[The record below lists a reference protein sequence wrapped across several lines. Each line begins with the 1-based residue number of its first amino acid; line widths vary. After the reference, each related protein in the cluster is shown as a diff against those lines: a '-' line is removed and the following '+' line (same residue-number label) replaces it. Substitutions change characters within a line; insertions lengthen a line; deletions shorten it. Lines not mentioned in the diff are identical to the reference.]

1 MKIFDKIEDLIGKT
15 PLLEIKNFNK
25 SLGLNAKILAK
36 LEYFNPTGSVK
47 DRTAL
52 FMLDK
57 AERDGLIKKGATIIE
72 PTSGNTGIGLASI
85 CASRGYKLILTM
97 PDTMSIERIKLIKG
111 YGAEVVLTDGKLG
124 MSGAVAK
131 ANQLKNEIEGS
142 FIPSQFDNYANIE
155 AHYTTTGPEIWRD
168 TDGKIDMFV
177 AGIGTGGTLSGS
189 AKFLKEQNKN
199 IKIVGV
205 EPQNSPLIS
214 EGKSGAHKIQGIGA
228 NFVPDNYLSE
238 YVDLVELASD
248 EDACFYAKLL
258 AKSQGVLVG
267 ISSGAALSVAVKMA
281 RQKENA
287 NKTIVVILP
296 DTGERYLSTELFSQQ
311 D

>member
-1 MKIFDKIEDLIGKT
+1 MKIFDKVEDLIGKT

-52 FMLDK
+52 FMLNK
-57 AERDGLIKKGATIIE
+57 AEEDGLIKKGATIIE

-97 PDTMSIERIKLIKG
+97 PETMSIERIKLIKG
-111 YGAEVVLTDGKLG
+111 YGASVVLTDGKLG
-124 MSGAVAK
+124 MKGAVEK
-131 ANQLKNEIEGS
+131 ANELKEQIEGS
-142 FIPSQFDNYANIE
+142 FIPSQFDNFANID
-155 AHYTTTGPEIWRD
+155 AHYYSTGREIWQD

-177 AGIGTGGTLSGS
+177 AGIGTGGTLSGT

-199 IKIVGV
+199 IQVVGV
-205 EPQNSPLIS
+205 EPQSSPLIS
-214 EGKSGAHKIQGIGA
+214 LGKSGAHKIQGIGA
-228 NFVPDNYLSE
+228 NFIPKNYLNE
-238 YVDLVELASD
+238 YVDAVELASD
-248 EDACFYAKLL
+248 EDAYFYAKLL

-267 ISSGAALSVAVKMA
+267 ISSGGALSVAVKMA
-281 RQKENA
+281 KQKENA

-296 DTGERYLSTELFSQQ
+296 DTGERYLSTDVFNE
-311 D
+311 

>member
-1 MKIFDKIEDLIGKT
+1 MKIFDKVEDLIGKT
-15 PLLEIKNFNK
+15 PLLEVKNFSK
-25 SLGLNAKILAK
+25 QLGLNAKILVK

-52 FMLDK
+52 FMLNR
-57 AERDGLIKKGATIIE
+57 AEKEGLIKEGATIIE

-97 PDTMSIERIKLIKG
+97 PETMSIERIKLIKG
-111 YGAEVVLTDGKLG
+111 YGAQVVLTDGKLG
-124 MSGAVAK
+124 MKGAVEK
-131 ANQLKNEIEGS
+131 ANELKEQIKGS
-142 FIPSQFDNYANIE
+142 FIPSQFDNFANID
-155 AHYTTTGPEIWRD
+155 AHYFTTGREIWQD
-168 TDGKIDMFV
+168 TDGKVDVFI
-177 AGIGTGGTLSGS
+177 AGIGTGGTLSGT
-189 AKFLKEQNKN
+189 AKYLKEQNKD
-199 IKIVGV
+199 IKVVGV
-205 EPQNSPLIS
+205 EPQSSPLIS
-214 EGKSGAHKIQGIGA
+214 LGKSGVHKIQGIGA
-228 NFVPDNYLSE
+228 NFIPKNFINE
-238 YVDLVELASD
+238 YVDAVELASD

-281 RQKENA
+281 EKKENA

-296 DTGERYLSTELFSQQ
+296 DTGERYLSTELFS